1 MSLADD
7 EAARVAKLLNVI
19 AEIPNRRIEEHIFV
33 RDWFNIIFG
42 RPHTKDDV
50 IPIRKWV
57 DEVAGTPHNAV
68 DVTRNGQVI
77 FTIPPILDSAM
88 IVLDKRVDLQSL
100 LARYRN
106 ESGISA
112 ISGQRFFESVIAGSF
127 QDPKPLETMHE
138 YKRQLYEIAA
148 QYGLRPPESVPGVSS
163 GDNSNVE
170 YEDAF

>member
-163 GDNSNVE
+163 GDNGNVE